1 MDKIL
6 VVEDERNIFELIKF
20 NLENNGY
27 EVIGVDDGALA
38 IDTILSER
46 PKLVVLDLMLP
57 NKDGMSICREVR
69 ETAEIKK
76 TPIIILTAKETEFD
90 KVLGLELGADD
101 YITKPFSVKEL
112 IARVKALLRRSVNSE
127 EETSNIV
134 RFGDIELHQDAFRAY
149 KDGKQ
154 VALTLKEYELLLLL
168 AKNRGKVL
176 NRNFLLDTIWGYDYI
191 GETRTVDVHIRHIRQ
206 KIEDDPSNPKYIE
219 TVRGVGYRFKA

>member
-27 EVIGVDDGALA
+27 EVIGVDDGELA
-38 IDTILSER
+38 IGTILSQR
-46 PKLVVLDLMLP
+46 PNLVILDLMLP

-101 YITKPFSVKEL
+101 YMTKPFSVKEL

-127 EETSNIV
+127 EETSTIIK
-134 RFGDIELHQDAFRAY
+134 FDDIELHQDAFRAY

-154 VALTLKEYELLLLL
+154 IALTLKEYELLLLL

-206 KIEDDPSNPKYIE
+206 KIEDDPSNPQYIE

>member
-149 KDGKQ
+149 KGGKQ